1 MTSVLV
7 VDDEPQLLRALVLN
21 LANRGYRVTSAA
33 TGAAALA
40 SADAMA
46 PDLVVLDL
54 GLPDIDGMEVIA
66 RLRNRHPDT
75 PIIVLSARTSSQDK
89 VAALDLGAV
98 DYVSKPFD
106 VNELIARLRAAARRV
121 PATSQRGPIVLG
133 SVIVDLDARM
143 VTRRD
148 DGAAEAVD
156 GAGTGDAGDEDSRIR
171 LTPTEWRMV
180 EVLLRNPGRLVTAP
194 ELLTAMRGTPENT
207 EASYLRI
214 YMQQLRRKLEAEPSR
229 PRYLITE
236 PGMGYRFQP

>member
-21 LANRGYRVTSAA
+21 LANRGYRVSSAS

-40 SADAMA
+40 HADAVT
-46 PDLVVLDL
+46 PDLVILDL

-66 RLRNRHPDT
+66 RLRTRHPET
-75 PIIVLSARTSSQDK
+75 PIVVLSARTSSQDK

-98 DYVSKPFD
+98 DFVTKPFD
-106 VNELIARLRAAARRV
+106 VNELIARLRAAARRAPSSS
-121 PATSQRGPIVLG
+121 PAGPVVLG
-133 SVIVDLDARM
+133 PVTVDLDARL
-143 VTRRD
+143 VSRTD
-148 DGAAEAVD
+148 
-156 GAGTGDAGDEDSRIR
+156 GDADERERIR

-214 YMQQLRRKLEAEPSR
+214 FMQQLRRKLEAEPSR

-236 PGMGYRFQP
+236 PGMGYRYQP